1 VLDSAEASQ
10 WKATTA
16 GSVVALHQ
24 KAMAVDPASAQDEIV
39 VAGSAEVLLRE
50 AQMGR
55 TVQAG
60 RPVLRP

>member
-1 VLDSAEASQ
+1 MAHSVGSQ
-10 WKATTA
+10 QETRVV

-24 KAMAVDPASAQDEIV
+24 EAMAVDPASAQDEIV
-39 VAGSAEVLLRE
+39 VAGSVEVLLRE